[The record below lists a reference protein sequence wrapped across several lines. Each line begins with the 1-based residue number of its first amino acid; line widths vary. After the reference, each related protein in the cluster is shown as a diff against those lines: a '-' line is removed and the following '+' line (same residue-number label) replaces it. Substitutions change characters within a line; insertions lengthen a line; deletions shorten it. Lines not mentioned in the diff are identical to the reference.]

1 MIARADLAAIALFTG
16 LSDAQ
21 LDELL
26 EAADESPIV
35 PGEVQFV
42 EGQHADYWWVLLD
55 GALELVRR
63 IGREDVV
70 VGRMDVPGRWAGG
83 FRAWDEDGV
92 YLATARGVT
101 PGRLLKLPAPR
112 LHELMNAWFPLG
124 GHLVAGLY
132 GTARSIE
139 ATARQRSA
147 LVTLGTLAAGLA
159 HEINNPASAASRS
172 AAELEDA
179 LAGALGSLQQ
189 MAAGDLSAG
198 QFTALDGLRHEL
210 TPPALHPGGPPDA
223 LELADR
229 EEELGDWME
238 NHHVPRSWDLAS
250 TLAAA
255 GATVSWCEKV
265 SSAVPPA
272 ALVAAISWVASTM
285 AATSLLAEVRES
297 TRRVSEL
304 VAAIKSYSQMDKA
317 SFQNIDV
324 RDGIE
329 STLLVLGPKLRGG
342 VTVVRDWGTDVPSI
356 EAMPGELN
364 QVWTNLIDNAVD
376 AMEGSG
382 TLTVTTRR
390 DGDGVCVEVRDT
402 GLGLSREAKERAFE
416 AFYTT
421 KGVGKGTGLGL
432 DIARRIVVE
441 RHGGSIEIESE
452 PGDTRFRVRLP
463 GRGTRGS

>member
-1 MIARADLAAIALFTG
+1 MITREELGSIPLFGG

-21 LDELL
+21 LDELVA
-26 EAADESPIV
+26 AADESAIV

-42 EGQHADYWWVLLD
+42 EGEHADYWWVLLD
-55 GALELVRR
+55 GALDLVRR

-70 VGRMDVPGRWAGG
+70 VGRMDLPGRWAGG
-83 FRAWDEDGV
+83 FRAWDENGV
-92 YLATARGVT
+92 YLATARGVA
-101 PGRLLKLPAPR
+101 PGRLLRLPAAK

-172 AAELEDA
+172 ASELEQA

-189 MAAGDLSAG
+189 MADGDLTAD
-198 QFTALDGLRHEL
+198 QFTTLDGLRHEL
-210 TPPALHPGGPPDA
+210 TPAALQAGGPPDA

-229 EEELGDWME
+229 EEELGDWLDD
-238 NHHVPRSWDLAS
+238 HDVPRSWDVAP

-255 GATVSWCEKV
+255 GADIGWCEKV
-265 SSAVPPA
+265 AGAVRPA
-272 ALVAAISWVASTM
+272 ALAAAIAWVASTM
-285 AATSLLAEVRES
+285 AAASLLAEVRES

-304 VAAIKSYSQMDKA
+304 VGAIKSYSQMDKA
-317 SFQNIDV
+317 SFQHVDV

-376 AMEGSG
+376 AMEGNG

-402 GLGLSREAKERAFE
+402 GPGLSPEARERAFE

-432 DIARRIVVE
+432 DIAQRIVVE
-441 RHGGSIEIESE
+441 RHGGTIEIESE

-463 GRGTRGS
+463 AGGTRAR